1 MRDTK
6 ALGFTM
12 PFSLLARARYIGKQQ
27 PERFVAPDLA
37 GHHQL
42 NFDCKTARVAAD
54 FDAIRDAVDHVI
66 VGLLIKADAKH
77 ADQGFKRQ
85 RAVIG
90 DRLPHLIKSLLAVFT
105 AMTDRED

>member
-1 MRDTK
+1 
-6 ALGFTM
+6 
-12 PFSLLARARYIGKQQ
+12 
-27 PERFVAPDLA
+27 
-37 GHHQL
+37 
-42 NFDCKTARVAAD
+42 
-54 FDAIRDAVDHVI
+54 

-105 AMTDRED
+105 AMTDRVSRLPFFCSCCACSKESVSAASGVAPYLW